1 MLVSFE
7 EKPDSYTY
15 TCCSIF
21 LLLLNVFSWSG
32 SKALVSFIKNL
43 RLHVALYVLPFPYT
57 CAGGFGSID
66 EFPYEEP

>member
-1 MLVSFE
+1 M
-7 EKPDSYTY
+7 
-15 TCCSIF
+15 
-21 LLLLNVFSWSG
+21 
-32 SKALVSFIKNL
+32 LVSFIKNL

>member
-1 MLVSFE
+1 MLLYIFVVV
-7 EKPDSYTY
+7 K
-15 TCCSIF
+15 CIF
-21 LLLLNVFSWSG
+21 LEWF
-32 SKALVSFIKNL
+32 KALVSFIKNL